1 MTIGFWCVLVA
12 IMLRCVWFGVA
23 NSKAGRLRSNNSA
36 RDFFEVAQGTAKRA
50 LGAHLNSFE
59 SSIGFIAAVLVAHLA
74 HAPQG
79 RIDVLAVLYIVFRVL
94 YGCLYLADKASL
106 RSMAW
111 FAGFVCTV
119 ALFFVGL

>member
-1 MTIGFWCVLVA
+1 MTIAFWCVLVA
-12 IMLRCVWFGVA
+12 IMLPYVWFGVA
-23 NSKAGRLRSNNSA
+23 NSKAGKLRSNNSA
-36 RDFFEVAQGTAKRA
+36 RDFFEVAQGIAKRA

-94 YGCLYLADKASL
+94 YGFLYLADKASL